1 MEVISFMGYSINKC
15 GADKNVHTPATYNIQ
30 HTTYSKQKYL
40 QLQQTGVVDIT
51 DCNGNSR

>member
-1 MEVISFMGYSINKC
+1 MGYSINKY